1 MGLSEYFELE
11 KNVKLEVDSK
21 TYSSVVK
28 KIKEDLI
35 ALLLSPPP
43 QKPEDVPP
51 DALSKVT
58 VEKGGVPFV
67 IQSKVAS
74 NKTFPIIVVKLE
86 KIEQAET
93 DRELQKPSAE
103 DIAKGYKDKE
113 LYSADYVAARESARI
128 EDSFPMEFFVQTREE
143 AEQKK
148 KDYLLR
154 RTKDRRESAVTT
166 GIYAGYNEAEILEK
180 ISYMDKALVEVI
192 LDIYRKIAAIT
203 TTVTQAKPKIE
214 GENIGMCVD
223 VSGTGLKLIC
233 TQKLNKGDVL
243 KLIIAP
249 PKASPPFSI
258 SALGEVM
265 RVEAVPQ
272 QPKQPPKYAIGIK
285 YYAMHEDDMELIT
298 QYTFQLQR
306 EMLSMRRREKML
318 E

>member
-1 MGLSEYFELE
+1 MGLSEYFEVE
-11 KNVKLEVDSK
+11 KSVKLEVDST

-28 KIKEDLI
+28 KIKEELI

-43 QKPEDVPP
+43 AKLDDVPL
-51 DALSKVT
+51 DKLTKVI
-58 VEKGGVPFV
+58 VEKGGTPFV
-67 IQSKVAS
+67 IQSKVVS
-74 NKTFPIIVVKLE
+74 NKTFPIVVVKLE
-86 KIEQAET
+86 KLEQAEAVK
-93 DRELQKPSAE
+93 EPQKPPVDE
-103 DIAKGYKDKE
+103 IAKGYKDKE
-113 LYSADYVAARESARI
+113 LYSTDYVAVRESARI
-128 EDSFPMEFFVQTREE
+128 EDSFPVEFFVQTREE

-154 RTKDRRESAVTT
+154 RTRDRRESAIST

-180 ISYMDKALVEVI
+180 ISYMDKALVEII
-192 LDIYRKIAAIT
+192 LDIYRKIAALT

-214 GENIGMCVD
+214 GKNIGMCVD

-233 TQKLNKGDVL
+233 AQKLNKGDIL

-249 PKASPPFSI
+249 PKALPPFSI

-265 RVEAVPQ
+265 RVEVVPP
-272 QPKQPPKYAIGIK
+272 QPKQPQKYAIGIK

-306 EMLSMRRREKML
+306 EMLSMRRREKMI

>member
-1 MGLSEYFELE
+1 MGFSEYFELE
-11 KNVKLEVDSK
+11 KSVKLEVDSK

-43 QKPEDVPP
+43 AKAEDVPQ
-51 DALSKVT
+51 DKLTKVI
-58 VEKGGVPFV
+58 VEKNGAPFV

-74 NKTFPIIVVKLE
+74 NKTFPIVVVKLE
-86 KIEQAET
+86 KMAQAET
-93 DRELQKPSAE
+93 ERTAVE
-103 DIAKGYKDKE
+103 DIVKGYKDKE
-113 LYSADYVAARESARI
+113 LHNNTYVAARESARI
-128 EDSFPMEFFVQTREE
+128 EDSFPMEFYPQPKEE

-154 RTKDRRESAVTT
+154 RTKDRRESAVST

-192 LDIYRKIAAIT
+192 LDIYKKIAAVT
-203 TTVTQAKPKIE
+203 TTVTQAKPKME

-223 VSGTGLKLIC
+223 LSGTGLKLIC

-249 PKASPPFSI
+249 PKALPPFSI

-265 RVEAVPQ
+265 RVEEVSP
-272 QPKQPPKYAIGIK
+272 QPKQPKKYATGIK

-318 E
+318 EQ